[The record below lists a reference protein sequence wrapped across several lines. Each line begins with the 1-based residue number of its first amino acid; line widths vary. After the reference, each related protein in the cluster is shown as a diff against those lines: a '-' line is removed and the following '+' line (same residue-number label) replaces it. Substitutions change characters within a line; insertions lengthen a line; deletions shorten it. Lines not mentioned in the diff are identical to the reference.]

1 MRSARWCTLVV
12 YLVLAGNVLVAVAGL
27 VAPVRGATL
36 ARVGLLL
43 GGALTLCLAGLAL
56 EAVARATPP
65 PALPPWPGRASGPGG
80 PGFSAEEV
88 LRRYPRA
95 TLRWLRGRLGLSLE
109 AFAARLRAS
118 PETVAGWE
126 ALGRAIAPQD
136 RRRILPLLARHLV
149 TPEGEAFIQSLS
161 RGAE

>member
-12 YLVLAGNVLVAVAGL
+12 YLVLAGSVLVAVAGL
-27 VAPVRGATL
+27 VAAVRGATL

-43 GGALTLCLAGLAL
+43 GGALALCLAGMAL

-65 PALPPWPGRASGPGG
+65 PELPPWPGRASGPGC

-95 TLRWLRGRLGLSLE
+95 TLRWQLGLSPA

-118 PETVAGWE
+118 PETVIG
-126 ALGRAIAPQD
+126 
-136 RRRILPLLARHLV
+136 
-149 TPEGEAFIQSLS
+149 
-161 RGAE
+161 